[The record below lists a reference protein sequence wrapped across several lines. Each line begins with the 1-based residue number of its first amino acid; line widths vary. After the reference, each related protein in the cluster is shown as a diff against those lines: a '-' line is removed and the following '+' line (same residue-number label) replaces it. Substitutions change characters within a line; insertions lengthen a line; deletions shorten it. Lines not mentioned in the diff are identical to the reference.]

1 MPDLTLTLR
10 HGPAFLQVDASGPA
24 SLADLCGMADLLGTV
39 CARQGYRRALM
50 NLLDVE
56 IALSF
61 TDHLQLGGHVAQ
73 QLAPLERVAS
83 VVPQRYRTG
92 TSEKAAQKAGLQLR
106 TFTSLQEGL
115 AWVREGAQEG

>member
-1 MPDLTLTLR
+1 MPALTLTVHHHR
-10 HGPAFLQVDASGPA
+10 AGWLQVDAAGPA
-24 SLADLCGMADLLGTV
+24 SLADLCGLADLLATV

-50 NLLDVE
+50 NLLGVE

-61 TDHLQLGGHVAQ
+61 TDHLQLGGYVAQ
-73 QLAPLERVAS
+73 QLNGMDRVAS

-106 TFTSLQEGL
+106 TFTSLEEGL
-115 AWVREGAQEG
+115 DWVASA